1 VGRPKE
7 HDERTAA
14 ALLVAAERMVQESGP
29 EAVSVR
35 GVATEVG
42 TTTRAVYSVFG
53 SKDGLVA
60 ALATRGFELLGEG
73 LEAIPATDDPRADLV
88 AAGLMFRRFATEHPS
103 LFALA
108 IQRNLPVS
116 PWPEVRRAASLSLRL
131 LKRRIQRVADAGA
144 LDGRTVDDVTLEF
157 HGLCEGLATLELRGM
172 APRADWGRVWADG
185 LTALVGGYDAR
196 ASHSS

>member
-1 VGRPKE
+1 MGRPKE

-29 EAVSVR
+29 DGVSVR

-53 SKDGLVA
+53 SKDGLIA

-73 LEAIPATDDPRADLV
+73 LEAIPMTDDPAADLV

-116 PWPEVRRAASLSLRL
+116 PWPEVRRAAFLSLQL
-131 LKRRIQRVADAGA
+131 LKQRIQRVADAGA
-144 LDGRTVDDVTLEF
+144 PGTRTVDELTLQF
-157 HGLCEGLATLELRGM
+157 HGLCEGLAALELRGI
-172 APRADWGRVWADG
+172 APGADWDRVWEDG
-185 LTALVGGYDAR
+185 FTALVAGYPATV
-196 ASHSS
+196 SHSS